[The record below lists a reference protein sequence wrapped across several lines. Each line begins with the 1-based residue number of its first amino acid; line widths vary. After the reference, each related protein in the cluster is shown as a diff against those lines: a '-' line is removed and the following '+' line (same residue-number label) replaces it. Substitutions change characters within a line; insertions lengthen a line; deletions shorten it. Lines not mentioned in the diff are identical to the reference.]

1 MTNRCQ
7 SLIAL
12 AAGCLLA
19 CSAQAQQAV
28 ATGQEAAKAV
38 DNGTDPTKFSRLA
51 EAKYEYLDLRGG
63 YSSGTLRLS
72 YTQPLGEKKDY
83 SVRFRVPVTYVN
95 VLDNDQYA
103 LGDVSVQVQH
113 VFGLTKEHGFVAQGE
128 LIFNTAQRPELG
140 AGKNAFKGTL
150 IYARFLS
157 DGSIFAPAFVQN
169 NSFSGDETR
178 PDINVTTLDFYY
190 VPKFADPRN
199 LMTLDPSLNFDWE
212 NDKRFAGLAIT
223 LGRVIGPAFGGNAI
237 FFIKPSVFV
246 GSDRPGSW
254 GLEVGYKV
262 LGF

>member
-1 MTNRCQ
+1 MTNRCRR
-7 SLIAL
+7 LIAL
-12 AAGCLLA
+12 AAGCLLV
-19 CSAQAQQAV
+19 CSSQAQQPV
-28 ATGQEAAKAV
+28 STGQQTAKAV

-51 EAKYEYLDLRGG
+51 EAKYEYLDLKGG

-83 SVRFRVPVTYVN
+83 SVRLRVPVTYVN
-95 VLDNDQYA
+95 LLGNDQYA
-103 LGDVSVQVQH
+103 LGDASLQLQH

-128 LIFNTAQRPELG
+128 LIFDTAERQELG
-140 AGKNAFKGTL
+140 TGKNVFKGTL
-150 IYARFLS
+150 IYAMFLQ
-157 DGSIFAPAFVQN
+157 GGAIFAPAFVQS
-169 NSFSGDETR
+169 NSFSGDEAR
-178 PDINVTTLDFYY
+178 AKVNFTTFDFYY

-212 NDKRFAGLAIT
+212 NDKRFAGLAVT

-237 FFIKPSVFV
+237 LFIKPSAFV